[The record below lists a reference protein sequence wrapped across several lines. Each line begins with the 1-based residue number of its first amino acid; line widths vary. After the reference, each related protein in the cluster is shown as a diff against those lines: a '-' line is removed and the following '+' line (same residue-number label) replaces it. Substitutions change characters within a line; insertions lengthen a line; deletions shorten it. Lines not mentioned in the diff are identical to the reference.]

1 MFKASQF
8 IATGFAVLLA
18 ATLAVACNSSTDPE
32 SQPETPPGVDARY
45 FPAPE
50 HDLERISSDAQDFYV
65 QTVLEGLSVP
75 WGLAFLPD
83 DRVLI
88 TERAGS
94 IHIVENGEL
103 REQPLD
109 NVPQVHA
116 HGQGGMLDIV
126 LHPDYENNGW
136 IYITY
141 SRPDG
146 SGGSNTALS
155 RMRLDGYAFT
165 DVELLFSG
173 EPTSNRRHH
182 FGSRIVFDD
191 DGYVYFSIGDR
202 GMMATA
208 QDLSTHAGVVIRLH
222 DDGRVPSD
230 NPFADP
236 ANLPEGQSEARPEI
250 YAWGSRNIQ
259 GMQLHP
265 ETREVWSHEH
275 GPRGG
280 DEINIIRP
288 ALNYGWPEI
297 THGINYD
304 GSIITPDTAREG
316 MEQPLLHW
324 TPSIAPSGMAFVTGD
339 RYPGW
344 KNSLMVG
351 TLAPRYLHR
360 VELDGERVVAQEELL
375 PGIGRVRDVRMAPD
389 GYLYVAAENPG
400 IIYRLIPAE

>member
-1 MFKASQF
+1 MKLQALITSSFL
-8 IATGFAVLLA
+8 LLA
-18 ATLAVACNSSTDPE
+18 ITFATACNASNDPQTLGDME
-32 SQPETPPGVDARY
+32 QPPEMDTRY
-45 FPAPE
+45 FPAP
-50 HDLERISSDAQDFYV
+50 DQNLERISSDAQDFYV
-65 QTVLEGLSVP
+65 QTVLTGLSVP

-83 DRVLI
+83 NRVLI
-88 TERAGS
+88 TERAGR
-94 IHIVENGEL
+94 IHIVENGRL

-116 HGQGGMLDIV
+116 HGQGGLLDIA

-155 RMRLDGYAFT
+155 RMRMDGYAFT

-202 GMMATA
+202 GLMATA

-230 NPFADP
+230 NPFVDP
-236 ANLPEGQSEARPEI
+236 ANLPEGQTEARPEI
-250 YAWGSRNIQ
+250 YVYGSRNVQ

-280 DEINIIRP
+280 DEINIIR
-288 ALNYGWPEI
+288 AGLNYGWPEI

-304 GSIITPDTAREG
+304 GSIITRDTAREG

-375 PGIGRVRDVRMAPD
+375 PGIGRVRDVRQAPD